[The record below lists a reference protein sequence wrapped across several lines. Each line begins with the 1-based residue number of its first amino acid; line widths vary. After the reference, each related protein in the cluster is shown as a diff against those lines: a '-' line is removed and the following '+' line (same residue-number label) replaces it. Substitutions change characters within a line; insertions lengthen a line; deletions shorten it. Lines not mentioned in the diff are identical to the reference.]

1 MREIPDTKNVHRI
14 RTNSQDCST
23 GKNINLVSIVIIVP
37 VSCQLESEIPTINE
51 IKYTLQNENRHLYS
65 VYTIDKYVDQLT
77 AGLI

>member
-1 MREIPDTKNVHRI
+1 M
-14 RTNSQDCST
+14 
-23 GKNINLVSIVIIVP
+23 IIVP